1 MDSKRRNKSE
11 NPVYN
16 NQLPVVMDVST
27 LKAMIRLLDDPD
39 EAVVEALETRFMEEG
54 EALIDEL
61 EAIWLANEFPSVSS
75 HIELLIKR
83 IQKRGLHRRFKN
95 WFEQEQPDLIEG
107 WFLVTQVQYPG
118 LKFDYFRRTLSYIKL
133 DVWLMM

>member
-61 EAIWLANEFPSVSS
+61 EGLA
-75 HIELLIKR
+75 K
-83 IQKRGLHRRFKN
+83 
-95 WFEQEQPDLIEG
+95 D
-107 WFLVTQVQYPG
+107 
-118 LKFDYFRRTLSYIKL
+118 
-133 DVWLMM
+133 